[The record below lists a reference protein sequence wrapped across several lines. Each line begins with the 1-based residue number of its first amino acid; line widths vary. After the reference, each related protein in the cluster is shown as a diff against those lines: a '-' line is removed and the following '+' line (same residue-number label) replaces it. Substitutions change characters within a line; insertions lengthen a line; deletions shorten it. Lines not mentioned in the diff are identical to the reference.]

1 MFVLLCYE
9 ISEILDINVRIMQ
22 FHPVKFSGFCQEG
35 VPSGKH

>member
-22 FHPVKFSGFCQEG
+22 FRPVQISGFGQDG
-35 VPSGKH
+35 VRSGKH